1 LETGVDTSALY
12 YYVTDARTLRP
23 SERQAAKRAAASIDL
38 AYDSGKNLAIPSTV
52 VIELANILHH
62 RNGARAC
69 QAVLEAL
76 LQDSRNALIPADES
90 SFTEA
95 LILSRKLGVKYTDC
109 VIYLTLKKAG
119 AIRLITADKEFA
131 AFKDLTLL

>member
-1 LETGVDTSALY
+1 METGVDTSALY
-12 YYVTDARTLRP
+12 YYVTDVGTLRP
-23 SERQAAKRAAASIDL
+23 SERQVAKKAVSSIDL
-38 AYDSGKNLAIPSTV
+38 AYDSDKTLMIPSTV

-62 RNGARAC
+62 RNGPRAT

-76 LQDSRNALIPADES
+76 LQDSRNSLVPADES
-90 SFTEA
+90 NFTEA

-119 AIRLITADKEFA
+119 ATRLITADAEFA